1 MVAYTVAY
9 VFCFLVVYLP
19 QKNLRE
25 GSHVLESRL
34 FPPTAIAKLKHLP
47 YFIDSTVFILKVKKL
62 FDVQCVAYTAIE
74 LDVVG
79 EVVGVTL
86 LSSGCGFVKLHMLDY
101 ACEYNYVNVYASTC
115 TCSSFL
121 KLLSISPTCLSPSL
135 SFSFYSLSLFHWLSP
150 SLPLCSISF
159 QDNGRDIQT
168 ALEKITGQKT
178 VPNVF
183 INGRHIGG
191 CDDTLKGYTTGTL
204 PPIILEREQLKDN
217 YTSNSFFGF
226 DLIVIGG
233 GSGGLAC
240 AKVSGCGNGRI
251 YCMVGKF
258 QGYKHLD
265 VECTAYCL

>member
-1 MVAYTVAY
+1 MHLRVHVVA
-9 VFCFLVVYLP
+9 
-19 QKNLRE
+19 
-25 GSHVLESRL
+25 
-34 FPPTAIAKLKHLP
+34 
-47 YFIDSTVFILKVKKL
+47 
-62 FDVQCVAYTAIE
+62 
-74 LDVVG
+74 
-79 EVVGVTL
+79 
-86 LSSGCGFVKLHMLDY
+86 SS
-101 ACEYNYVNVYASTC
+101 N
-115 TCSSFL
+115 
-121 KLLSISPTCLSPSL
+121 
-135 SFSFYSLSLFHWLSP
+135 YSLSLPLVSPLFLSPLFFSLSLLFHWLSP
-150 SLPLCSISF
+150 SLPPRSISF

-251 YCMVGKF
+251 VGKF
-258 QGYKHLD
+258 QGYKHFD
-265 VECTAYCL
+265 VEWTAYSF